1 MKHTHQSVLR
11 AILDDVY
18 TAKTLEA
25 GLAIVE
31 KLLVD
36 SPVREEEK
44 RLMILHAK
52 GCQTLVKLQTY
63 ITNSFLK
70 YEGMGVKHRNEF

>member
-52 GCQTLVKLQTY
+52 GCPTLPKLQQY
-63 ITNSFLK
+63 VTNSWLK
-70 YEGMGVKHRNEF
+70 FEGLGVRRRNEF